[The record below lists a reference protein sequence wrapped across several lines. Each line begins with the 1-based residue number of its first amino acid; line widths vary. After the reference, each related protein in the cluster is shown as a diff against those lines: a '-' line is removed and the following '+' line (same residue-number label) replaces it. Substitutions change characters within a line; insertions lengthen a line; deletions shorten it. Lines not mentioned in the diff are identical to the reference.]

1 MWMYALRRLVLTIPI
16 LLGVTIICFALVQLA
31 PGDPVQSL
39 VRPDATPEQIQML
52 RAFYGLDQPL
62 VIQYFL
68 WLWRVIGGN
77 FGVSIST
84 NLPVATEVL
93 RAFSNTIVIA
103 LISVVLA
110 FVLSLILGTI
120 AAIRQGGIVDR
131 LVTAIAVFGISVP
144 TFWLAVVLVIFF
156 AVELNWLPAT
166 GMGSSGSDTFN
177 YFDWN
182 DFKFAVMPIIALALP
197 PLAIMTRTTRSS
209 LSEILNQDFIQ
220 TLRAKGLSEFSII
233 THAIRNIM
241 PAAVA
246 MLGLQ
251 LGYLI
256 GGSVLVE
263 TVFTWP
269 GTGFLLN
276 KAILTRDIPL
286 LQGTIL
292 VLATAF
298 VLINLVVDL
307 AQSLVDPRLKRS

>member
-16 LLGVTIICFALVQLA
+16 LLGVTIICFALVQIA
-31 PGDPVQSL
+31 PGDPITSL
-39 VRPDATPEQIQML
+39 VRPDTPPEQIAAL
-52 RAFYGLDQPL
+52 RAYYGLDQP
-62 VIQYFL
+62 VVVQYL
-68 WLWRVIGGN
+68 MWLWRVLGGN
-77 FGVSIST
+77 FGTSIA
-84 NLPVATEVL
+84 NNAPVAAEVM
-93 RAFSNTIVIA
+93 RAFANTIVIA
-103 LISVVLA
+103 LISVLFA
-110 FVLSLILGTI
+110 FVVSLVLGTI

-131 LVTAIAVFGISVP
+131 LVTALAVFGISVP
-144 TFWLAVVLVIFF
+144 TFWLAVVLVIIF
-156 AVELNWLPAT
+156 AVNLNWLPAT
-166 GMGSSGSDTFN
+166 GMGASGSDSFN
-177 YFDWN
+177 YFVWD
-182 DFKFAVMPIIALALP
+182 DFKFAIMPIVALALP
-197 PLAIMTRTTRSS
+197 PLAIMTRTTRAS

-220 TLRAKGLSEFSII
+220 TLRAKGLGGFQII

-241 PAAVA
+241 PAAIA

-269 GTGFLLN
+269 GTGALLN

-292 VLATAF
+292 VLAGAF

-307 AQSLVDPRLKRS
+307 AQSLVDPRIKRS

>member
-1 MWMYALRRLVLTIPI
+1 MWMYALRRLILTIPI
-16 LLGVTIICFALVQLA
+16 LLGVTVICFALVQLA

-39 VRPDATPEQIQML
+39 VRPDATPEQIQSL
-52 RAFYGLDQPL
+52 RAFYGLDQP
-62 VIQYFL
+62 VVVQYFM

-77 FGVSIST
+77 FGMSIST

-93 RAFSNTIVIA
+93 RAFQNTIVIA
-103 LISVVLA
+103 LISVVIA
-110 FVLSLILGTI
+110 FIVSLILGTI
-120 AAIRQGGIVDR
+120 AAVRQGGIVDR
-131 LVTAIAVFGISVP
+131 IVTAIAVFGISVP
-144 TFWLAVVLVIFF
+144 TFWLAVVLVIIF
-156 AVELNWLPAT
+156 AVDLNWLPAT
-166 GMGSSGSDTFN
+166 GMGAGSDTFN
-177 YFDWN
+177 YLDWN

-220 TLRAKGLSEFSII
+220 TLRAKGLSEFAII

-241 PAAVA
+241 PSAVA

-307 AQSLVDPRLKRS
+307 AQSLVDPRIKRS

>member
-1 MWMYALRRLVLTIPI
+1 MYALRRLILTIPI
-16 LLGVTIICFALVQLA
+16 LLGVTVICFALVQLA

-39 VRPDATPEQIQML
+39 VRPDATPEQIQTL
-52 RAFYGLDQPL
+52 RAYYGLDQP
-62 VIQYFL
+62 VVVQYFM
-68 WLWRVIGGN
+68 WLWRVIGGD
-77 FGVSIST
+77 FGMSIST
-84 NLPVATEVL
+84 NLPVVNEVL
-93 RAFSNTIVIA
+93 RAFTNTIVVA
-103 LISVVLA
+103 LISVVVA
-110 FVLSLILGTI
+110 FIASLVLGTI
-120 AAIRQGGIVDR
+120 AAVRQGGIIDR

-177 YFDWN
+177 WFDWN
-182 DFKFAVMPIIALALP
+182 DFKFAIMPIIALALP

-220 TLRAKGLSEFSII
+220 TLRAKGLSQFAII

-241 PAAVA
+241 PSAVA

-276 KAILTRDIPL
+276 KAILARDIPL

-307 AQSLVDPRLKRS
+307 AQSLVDPRIKRS

>member
-1 MWMYALRRLVLTIPI
+1 MWMYALRRLILTIPI
-16 LLGVTIICFALVQLA
+16 LLGVTVICFALVQIA
-31 PGDPVQSL
+31 PGDPITNL
-39 VRPDATPEQIQML
+39 IRPDTPPEQIEML
-52 RAFYGLDQPL
+52 RHHYGLDQPV

-68 WLWRVIGGN
+68 WLWRVIGGD
-77 FGVSIST
+77 FGTSIST

-93 RAFSNTIVIA
+93 RAFANTIVVA

-120 AAIRQGGIVDR
+120 AAVRQGGIVDR
-131 LVTAIAVFGISVP
+131 LVTALAVFGISVP

-166 GMGSSGSDTFN
+166 GMGSGSDSFN
-177 YFDWN
+177 YLDWN

-209 LSEILNQDFIQ
+209 LSEVLNQDFIQ
-220 TLRAKGLSEFSII
+220 TLRAKGLSEFAII

-241 PAAVA
+241 PSAVA

-276 KAILTRDIPL
+276 KAILSRDIPL

-307 AQSLVDPRLKRS
+307 AQSIVDPRIKRS